1 MNQKALLA
9 KTLLWI
15 AVLAASIGVCLWIV
29 FALDEGSGTMSA
41 LQSVASVSTVNSE
54 STPDAPDSE
63 EGPAAAAKPDPETGP
78 KTEALK
84 SPAGPASKAPGPKAG
99 LVSSA
104 SAATSDAVKVA
115 SPVSPIPLTGR

>member
-41 LQSVASVSTVNSE
+41 LVCGFGEYCQFREHSGCA
-54 STPDAPDSE
+54 
-63 EGPAAAAKPDPETGP
+63 
-78 KTEALK
+78 
-84 SPAGPASKAPGPKAG
+84 
-99 LVSSA
+99 
-104 SAATSDAVKVA
+104 
-115 SPVSPIPLTGR
+115 

>member
-29 FALDEGSGTMSA
+29 FALVEGSGTMSA
-41 LQSVASVSTVNSE
+41 LQSVASVGTVISE
-54 STPDAPDSE
+54 SAPDAPDSD
-63 EGPAAAAKPDPETGP
+63 EGPAASAERDPEN
-78 KTEALK
+78 
-84 SPAGPASKAPGPKAG
+84 GPKAG

-104 SAATSDAVKVA
+104 AAGTSDAVKVA

>member
-78 KTEALK
+78 K
-84 SPAGPASKAPGPKAG
+84 AG

-104 SAATSDAVKVA
+104 SPGTSDAVKVA

>member
-63 EGPAAAAKPDPETGP
+63 EGPAAAAKPETARKIESLRGSHTFSLYFLLP
-78 KTEALK
+78 
-84 SPAGPASKAPGPKAG
+84 
-99 LVSSA
+99 
-104 SAATSDAVKVA
+104 
-115 SPVSPIPLTGR
+115 